1 MSKPRPNPYLV
12 PRMTPEQLRATQE
25 LRSSGAAGK
34 HGDRRTKRNR
44 TRSAQRRSA
53 IRDAS

>member
-1 MSKPRPNPYLV
+1 MCDTCGCQNLSKPQFDKV
-12 PRMTPEQLRATQE
+12 QHVQG

-44 TRSAQRRSA
+44 TRSAQKRRA
-53 IRDAS
+53 IEEQR